1 MPFLSFET
9 VFHNCQMKLLSLS
22 NENIQTGGMV
32 AHRKKLA
39 ECREYHDPLAI
50 VAEQAIPFDLD
61 DGVVVNYAKLSDVVM
76 KLK

>member
-1 MPFLSFET
+1 
-9 VFHNCQMKLLSLS
+9 
-22 NENIQTGGMV
+22 MV

-39 ECREYHDPLAI
+39 ECREYDRLAI
-50 VAEQAIPFDLD
+50 VADKLSFFLE